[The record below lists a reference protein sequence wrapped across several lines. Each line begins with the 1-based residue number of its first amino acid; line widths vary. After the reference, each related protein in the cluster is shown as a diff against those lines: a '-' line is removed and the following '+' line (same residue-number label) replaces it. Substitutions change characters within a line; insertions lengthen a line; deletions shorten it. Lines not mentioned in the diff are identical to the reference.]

1 LRQRL
6 IEFPHLSFLEF
17 LCLAPQIDIPK
28 PGPKPK
34 SRRRPLFLGLAA
46 ASLLCAAFFTAAA
59 ARPDNPSE
67 DTVGAIEGEAIS
79 VQGPMT
85 VEVVAGKIKTVL
97 RSGNDIRVKSGQAH
111 IDLVEGGQIS
121 ICGPA
126 HLSVL
131 KSGGSLTVALDSGVI
146 HAHIEHSPALT
157 VYTAQIQAK
166 PIAIGD
172 GPQDAL
178 IGFDSPGAMCVR
190 ATRGAVRLEQQL
202 TGQNII
208 VPEGRDIVLNN
219 GQLDGLRIG
228 AGQCICDWQA
238 AAANGAPSAPEYSR
252 LATTEEIQQSATE
265 AKKAPAPAEKAPAK
279 EEPVYQVFMPPLAY
293 DAKAKVQRDNFDPK
307 LILLVRRVRVRP
319 TLIFQGRVEG
329 DPVVAK
335 QTPAAKPAPAQHP
348 PAPAPPADDSM
359 VNRVRA
365 FFHRI
370 FS

>member
-1 LRQRL
+1 
-6 IEFPHLSFLEF
+6 
-17 LCLAPQIDIPK
+17 LAPRIDIPK
-28 PGPKPK
+28 
-34 SRRRPLFLGLAA
+34 SRHRLFLSAA
-46 ASLLCAAFFTAAA
+46 AAFLLCAALFTAAA
-59 ARPDNPSE
+59 ARPDNPTD

-85 VEVVAGKIKTVL
+85 VEVVHGQIKTVL
-97 RSGNDIRVKSGQAH
+97 RSGNDIRVKSGQAR
-111 IDLVEGGQIS
+111 IDLVEGGQIV

-131 KSGGSLTVALDSGVI
+131 KSGGSLTLALDAGII
-146 HAHIEHSPALT
+146 HAHIEHAPALT
-157 VYTAQIQAK
+157 IYTAQIQAK

-172 GPQDAL
+172 GPQDTL
-178 IGFDSPGAMCVR
+178 IGFDTPGAMCVR

-208 VPEGRDIVLNN
+208 VPEGRDIVLAN
-219 GQLDGLRIG
+219 GQLDGLRIN
-228 AGQCICDWQA
+228 AGQCVCDWQV
-238 AAANGAPSAPEYSR
+238 ANATPPPPEISR
-252 LATTEEIQQSATE
+252 PATTEEIQQSSAE
-265 AKKAPAPAEKAPAK
+265 VKKAPALVEKAPAK

-293 DAKAKVQRDNFDPK
+293 DAKAKVQRDNFDPQ

-329 DPVVAK
+329 DLVVK
-335 QTPAAKPAPAQHP
+335 QNVSAKPAAPQTP
-348 PAPAPPADDSM
+348 PAAIPASDSM

-365 FFHRI
+365 FFHRL

>member
-1 LRQRL
+1 MLL
-6 IEFPHLSFLEF
+6 PVS
-17 LCLAPQIDIPK
+17 
-28 PGPKPK
+28 
-34 SRRRPLFLGLAA
+34 AA
-46 ASLLCAAFFTAAA
+46 ALLCGALFTAAA
-59 ARPDNPSE
+59 AHSDNPTD

-79 VQGPMT
+79 VQGPMS
-85 VEVVAGKIKTVL
+85 VEVVRGQIKTVL
-97 RSGNDIRVKSGQAH
+97 RSGNDIRVKSGRAR
-111 IDLVEGGQIS
+111 IDLVEGGQIA

-131 KSGGSLTVALDSGVI
+131 KSGGSLTLALDAGII
-146 HAHIEHSPALT
+146 HAHIERAPALT

-178 IGFDSPGAMCVR
+178 IGFDTPGAMCVR
-190 ATRGAVRLEQQL
+190 ATRGAVRVEQQL

-208 VPEGRDIVLNN
+208 VPEGRDIVLTN
-219 GQLDGLRIG
+219 GQLDGLRIN
-228 AGQCICDWQA
+228 AGQCACDWQA
-238 AAANGAPSAPEYSR
+238 ANAIPPAPEISR
-252 LATTEEIQQSATE
+252 PATTEEIRQSEAE
-265 AKKAPAPAEKAPAK
+265 AKKTPAPGEKPPAK

-293 DAKAKVQRDNFDPK
+293 DAKAKVQLDNFDPK

-335 QTPAAKPAPAQHP
+335 QNSPAKPAAAPQTSPTATP
-348 PAPAPPADDSM
+348 PSDSM

-365 FFHRI
+365 FFRRL